1 LACLLLFI
9 SAVSGAGFRKRSS
22 APLEYVSGGTTFPA
36 PEKLLRAMALPLLP
50 ASRKKRDQAF
60 AVDVGA
66 RKTKAVMIQRR
77 GNGFALSGY
86 AIVDAPV
93 AEKSISED
101 ALAEHLRSVADH
113 MPSKGKV
120 PVTLT
125 LGVEDAMVRHVE
137 MPLMPPDDIRLILKN
152 NSRTYLQQDLPN
164 YVFDCYFSP
173 ESVNGAALK
182 EQQPKVKVL
191 IAGAKNQIIQNYLGA
206 AKKAGLTADAIV
218 PGIIGPIN
226 AFELSHPQVIAEQ
239 TVALVEI
246 GFRSTSISLLQK
258 GELILNRVV
267 NIGGDRLTAGLAEVM
282 NVGYAEAEG
291 IKVGMPT
298 EVQAQLETLAM
309 PLGRELRA
317 SIDFFEHQQEKTV
330 SQVYISGASA
340 QSELILQILQTELM
354 VECKVWNPAQPFELL
369 LPQQTGEFEQIAPQL
384 SVAIGAALASL

>member
-1 LACLLLFI
+1 
-9 SAVSGAGFRKRSS
+9 
-22 APLEYVSGGTTFPA
+22 
-36 PEKLLRAMALPLLP
+36 MALPFLP
-50 ASRKKRDQAF
+50 ASKKKRDQAF
-60 AVDVGA
+60 AIDVGA

-77 GNGFALSGY
+77 GDGFALAGY
-86 AIVDAPV
+86 AILDAPLS
-93 AEKSISED
+93 EKSLAGD
-101 ALAEHLRSVADH
+101 ALAEHLRAVADL

-125 LGVEDAMVRHVE
+125 LSVEEAMVRHVE
-137 MPLMPPDDIRLILKN
+137 MPLMPADDIRLILKN
-152 NSRTYLQQDLPN
+152 NSRAYLQQDLSG

-173 ESVNGAALK
+173 NSINAGGMK
-182 EQQPKVKVL
+182 DQQQKAKVL
-191 IAGAKNQIIQNYLGA
+191 IAGAKDQIIQTHLEA
-206 AKKAGLTADAIV
+206 AKKAGLTAEAIV

-226 AFELSHPQVIAEQ
+226 AFELANPQVLSEQ
-239 TVALVEI
+239 IVALVEI
-246 GFRSTSISLLQK
+246 GFRSTSISLLQQ

-267 NIGGDRLTAGLAEVM
+267 NIGGDRLTAGLAEAM

-298 EVQAQLETLAM
+298 EVQAQLETLTM

-354 VECKVWNPAQPFELL
+354 VECKAWNPAGPFELL
-369 LPQQTGEFEQIAPQL
+369 LPPQAGEFEQVAPQL
-384 SVAIGAALASL
+384 SVAIGAALATL